1 MTREHTIQ
9 NAILRTFGTRPDLRI
24 WRMNTGRASFGGRS
38 VQFGVP
44 GQADLTGIL
53 PVEVYCPRCIE
64 LIARLGVRLEIE
76 VKSETG
82 RQSEDQQ
89 NYQAIIERFGG
100 LYVLARSVEDVNNA
114 IEEYRNGQ

>member
-1 MTREHTIQ
+1 MTREHVIQ
-9 NAILRTFGTRPDLRI
+9 NAILRAYGTRPDMRI
-24 WRMNTGRASFGGRS
+24 WRMNTGAAKFSGRL

-53 PVEVYCPRCIE
+53 PVEVTCPRCME

-82 RQSEDQQ
+82 RQEEEQR

-100 LYVLARSVEDVNNA
+100 LYVLARSVEDVRNA
-114 IEEYRNGQ
+114 IDEYGNR